1 VLSPNRLSIFFRKD
15 TPVLFRESPFILF
28 RSIL

>member
-1 VLSPNRLSIFFRKD
+1 MDWKDQIFFRKD

-28 RSIL
+28 RSFC